1 MAGDIPCEWK
11 PKKSKATALL
21 TDKIDF
27 WMGRKLAVEERQR
40 S

>member
-1 MAGDIPCEWK
+1 MAEDIPCKWK
-11 PKKSKATALL
+11 PKESKVVLL
-21 TDKIDF
+21 SDKIDF